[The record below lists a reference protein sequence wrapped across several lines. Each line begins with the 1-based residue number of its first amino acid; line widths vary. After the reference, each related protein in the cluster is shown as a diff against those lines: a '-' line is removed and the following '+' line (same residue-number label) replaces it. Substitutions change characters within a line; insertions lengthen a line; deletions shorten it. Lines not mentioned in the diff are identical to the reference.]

1 MRNGDLFRRCRIIR
15 NLYSVSNQRWFRNA
29 SHGNWCRLPCRLFS
43 VHDGERLQIP
53 QRHQGMSVGGCPCS
67 IPEAVRFL
75 LQGQRLQGFRS
86 VYRHKAVRKFIVIA
100 MAVQTSEPTD
110 HQTFLHTTFL
120 FADAWTGVSIAEYPL
135 ANRTK
140 MGVLTALNKKR
151 QNPPWG
157 PVCSLI

>member
-1 MRNGDLFRRCRIIR
+1 MEAGTVGLLSQYEPI
-15 NLYSVSNQRWFRNA
+15 
-29 SHGNWCRLPCRLFS
+29 FS
-43 VHDGERLQIP
+43 GAALK
-53 QRHQGMSVGGCPCS
+53 GS

-140 MGVLTALNKKR
+140 MGVLTALNKKH
-151 QNPPWG
+151 QNPP
-157 PVCSLI
+157 